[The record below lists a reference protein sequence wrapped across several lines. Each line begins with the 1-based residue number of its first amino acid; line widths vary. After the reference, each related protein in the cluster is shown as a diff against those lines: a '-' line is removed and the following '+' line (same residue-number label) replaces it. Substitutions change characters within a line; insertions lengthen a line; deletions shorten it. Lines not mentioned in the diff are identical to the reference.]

1 LKELEDTPAVT
12 DTTPLALAASSPV
25 KSRKRRHEEIT
36 DSDGEGTGIEY
47 GSLDEDAE
55 GLIDAAALNEDD
67 PNAVETLAADA

>member
-1 LKELEDTPAVT
+1 M
-12 DTTPLALAASSPV
+12 
-25 KSRKRRHEEIT
+25 T
-36 DSDGEGTGIEY
+36 DSDVEGTGSEY